1 MTKMLKRSL
10 LIQQTLGSDRGFVSC
25 HGLITVQR
33 LTWGPCLGAVVVRGL
48 SSKAYQHDHAERPQ
62 GQQRALDQ
70 CAKHQ
75 LNGKHLRCCFVSL
88 FMDSVGFCGV
98 C

>member
-1 MTKMLKRSL
+1 MSWFDHRP
-10 LIQQTLGSDRGFVSC
+10 TLDLGALS
-25 HGLITVQR
+25 
-33 LTWGPCLGAVVVRGL
+33 CLGAVVVRGL